1 MGRNLN
7 RIIAGLPSER
17 RAGIDARHRELRREV
32 ESLGALRRI
41 AGRAQ
46 ADIATA
52 LDIRQ
57 PSVSKIERQ
66 ADIYLSTLR
75 GYVSALGGTLELRV
89 TLPDQPPLIIQ
100 RLGDIA
106 GIAAGARQPPTRR
119 PVARGGSAAKLA
131 IAPKARGRRPVE
143 TP

>member
-7 RIIAGLPSER
+7 QIIAGLPPER

-52 LDIRQ
+52 LNIRQ

-66 ADIYLSTLR
+66 ADMYLSTLR
-75 GYVSALGGTLELRV
+75 GYVNALGGELELRV
-89 TLPDQPPLIIQ
+89 TLPDRPPLTI
-100 RLGDIA
+100 RSLGDLVGTA
-106 GIAAGARQPPTRR
+106 DGARKPSARR
-119 PVARGGSAAKLA
+119 PVARGGSPAKLA
-131 IAPKARGRRPVE
+131 ISPEARGRRSAK